1 MSTSAPTLGKEKPSQ
16 FVMDLQSIRDRA
28 RRHVEEGA
36 LTSGYQADRDT
47 VLNLLNDALAT
58 EWVCVL
64 RYKAHYFVAQGI
76 DAEAVKAEFKQHAME
91 EEAHADRIAER
102 IVQLGGVPELAPDG
116 LARRSHADYAVGPD
130 LKTMIKEDLIAE
142 RIAIES
148 YTEMIRYL
156 GDRDPTTRRM
166 MEEILAQEE
175 EHAEELSS
183 LLV

>member
-1 MSTSAPTLGKEKPSQ
+1 MNTPSLELDKPSN
-16 FVMDLQSIRDRA
+16 FVMDLQAIRDRA

-36 LTSGYQADRDT
+36 MTSSYQADRDT

-76 DAEAVKAEFKQHAME
+76 DAEAVKAEFKQHALE

-102 IVQLGGVPELAPDG
+102 IVQLGGVPELAPEG
-116 LARRSHADYAVGPD
+116 LMKRSHADYAVGPD
-130 LKTMIKEDLIAE
+130 LRTMIKEDLIAE